1 MRWPCCGRAPGMLH
15 RPRCWSPCP
24 QTELRSYR
32 PSNFMLSRASCISSM
47 PVQAGPGRTWQ
58 LSLRGTLLRETH
70 GAAAHTVARS
80 PDTARDPEGRA
91 HPRLHRRLLRPVRNG
106 AIRNRVPCV
115 CSGIHTCPGSL
126 PGPTGT
132 PTPVSFVPM
141 CHSLACV
148 NAPTTLG
155 TKRLEHQPQNTC
167 SRVCHDPT
175 TMNMCSIGYR
185 LQIIASRVWFHF
197 LACACHNPSCSNPQ
211 GCSS

>member
-1 MRWPCCGRAPGMLH
+1 
-15 RPRCWSPCP
+15 
-24 QTELRSYR
+24 
-32 PSNFMLSRASCISSM
+32 MLSRASCISSM

-58 LSLRGTLLRETH
+58 LPLRGTLLRETH

-148 NAPTTLG
+148 NAPTTEYEVPGASTPKYLLQG
-155 TKRLEHQPQNTC
+155 LSRSDDDEH
-167 SRVCHDPT
+167 VLH
-175 TMNMCSIGYR
+175 R
-185 LQIIASRVWFHF
+185 LQATDHSF
-197 LACACHNPSCSNPQ
+197 Q
-211 GCSS
+211 GVVPFPCLCMP